1 MKRVTLSA
9 AIKPDIVERLN
20 SLASSLSRS
29 RSQICEKLLLR
40 GLAAYDRDLSLDEIE
55 EARKSKAGA
64 A

>member
-1 MKRVTLSA
+1 MKRVLVSA
-9 AIKPDIVERLN
+9 AIRPEIIDRLDF
-20 SLASSLSRS
+20 LAKSLSRS

-55 EARKSKAGA
+55 ETRKSKAGA